1 MSTITI
7 TTNNQTLID
16 ILLGACSSVAGTQ
29 IKVKNET
36 KKPVLRP
43 DLRAIA
49 EDLQN
54 GNRSDVEV
62 VSSVA
67 EFRQSFDL

>member
-1 MSTITI
+1 MSIITI

-16 ILLGACSSVAGTQ
+16 ILLGACSSVADTQ